1 MLNRNAGACPFTPIA
16 VLVPSPSQ
24 TPGYAIK
31 TPSVSRLIASGL
43 QSFLR
48 RGFGNLLVLGMC
60 ALEIGPSSRPETC
73 YGAGRRGEDKARP
86 QARSPARGVKGGEE
100 NMSAVITGGS
110 RADFTPHERC
120 GVLKKKIVPGAF
132 EIRNC

>member
-1 MLNRNAGACPFTPIA
+1 MLSHQDAKPERRQSGSLSFHPIA
-16 VLVPSPSQ
+16 VLGASPSQ
-24 TPGYAIK
+24 TPGYAVK

-48 RGFGNLLVLGMC
+48 RGFGSLLVLGMC

-73 YGAGRRGEDKARP
+73 YGAGRRGQDKARP
-86 QARSPARGVKGGEE
+86 QARHPARGVKGGEE

-110 RADFTPHERC
+110 RADFTPHERR
-120 GVLKKKIVPGAF
+120 GV
-132 EIRNC
+132 